1 MVTIYNL
8 CNDLHSSNLL
18 FFNNPTKNIYLFNT
32 IFELMPM
39 LISLPKLRGFGNLK
53 RLSNGDF
60 LESREERDEQELY
73 WGLRF
78 SGGEGTPRTNRGEQ
92 PMFKI
97 GFSRERKEGFLA
109 CLPLLFHLGRES
121 IWTLYGV

>member
-1 MVTIYNL
+1 GARHAHALFTSPGFQHLISAAAHMVTIYNL

-60 LESREERDEQELY
+60 LESRYRIEKKGMSVEKREMS
-73 WGLRF
+73 R
-78 SGGEGTPRTNRGEQ
+78 SS
-92 PMFKI
+92 I
-97 GFSRERKEGFLA
+97 G
-109 CLPLLFHLGRES
+109 
-121 IWTLYGV
+121 V